1 MPFKE
6 VLLLSFSHAGIVYI
20 KKNRQAVDVF
30 DDVRML
36 VCLLFLL
43 PYLSSFITLL

>member
-20 KKNRQAVDVF
+20 KKTDK
-30 DDVRML
+30 L
-36 VCLLFLL
+36 S
-43 PYLSSFITLL
+43 LSSMTYECLSACCSYCLI

>member
-6 VLLLSFSHAGIVYI
+6 VLLLSFSHVGIVYI
-20 KKNRQAVDVF
+20 KNRQAVVVF

>member
-1 MPFKE
+1 MSFKE
-6 VLLLSFSHAGIVYI
+6 VLLLSFSHAGIEYI
-20 KKNRQAVDVF
+20 KKNRQAVVVF
-30 DDVRML
+30 NDVRML